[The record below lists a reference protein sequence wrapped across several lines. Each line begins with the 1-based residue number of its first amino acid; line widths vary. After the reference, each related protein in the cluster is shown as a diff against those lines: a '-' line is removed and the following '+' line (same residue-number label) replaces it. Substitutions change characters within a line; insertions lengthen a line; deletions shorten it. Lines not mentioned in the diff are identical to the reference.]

1 MKTRTSTRTLT
12 LTRTRTLTS
21 RVASR
26 IIGAASLLALLGC
39 AQTTLA
45 TSLVDVAIV
54 NRNTG
59 ERLTP
64 YRHDGKLYVAGTPGD
79 AYFVELKSNRGNR
92 VLTVLSVDG
101 INVLTG
107 QSAATLQSGYVIA
120 GGQSYGVT
128 GWRKSMDD
136 VAQFVFTALPDS
148 YAARTGRPGNVGVI
162 GVAVYREKY
171 APAPVAMAPYSPPLD
186 SWRANRQAK
195 AAAEFARDEAAYP
208 NAPAPSAVPAP
219 VMEAKEK
226 FESSSGSLANLARS
240 DAKDSAAPALA
251 DRRTRSSELRIE
263 ADVQLKKLGT
273 GHGQREHS
281 PTRYTEFA
289 RNSDTPD
296 EVITIYY
303 DSRANLIARGVIP
316 TPRRAEPTPFPASA
330 GFVPDPFG

>member
-1 MKTRTSTRTLT
+1 MKSSTL
-12 LTRTRTLTS
+12 
-21 RVASR
+21 ASR
-26 IIGAASLLALLGC
+26 ILGAASLLALLGC

-59 ERLTP
+59 ERLMP
-64 YRHDGKLYVAGTPGD
+64 YRHDGKLYIAGTPGD
-79 AYFVELKSNRGNR
+79 AYFVELKSNRGDR

-128 GWRKSMDD
+128 GWRKTMDD
-136 VAQFVFTALPDS
+136 VAQFVFTALPNS

-162 GVAVYREKY
+162 GVAVYREKTM
-171 APAPVAMAPYSPPLD
+171 PAPVSVTPYSLPLD
-186 SWRANRQAK
+186 SSRVRQQAK
-195 AAAEFARDEAAYP
+195 AATDFSRDEATSPVLPA
-208 NAPAPSAVPAP
+208 APAPA
-219 VMEAKEK
+219 AKESA
-226 FESSSGSLANLARS
+226 ESNSGSLANLARS
-240 DAKDSAAPALA
+240 ESKDSAVGAIAE
-251 DRRTRSSELRIE
+251 RRARPTDTRVE
-263 ADVQLKKLGT
+263 ADVALKKLGT

-316 TPRRAEPTPFPASA
+316 TQRRVEPTPFPASS

>member
-1 MKTRTSTRTLT
+1 MKSSTL
-12 LTRTRTLTS
+12 
-21 RVASR
+21 ASR
-26 IIGAASLLALLGC
+26 ILGAASLLALLGC

-59 ERLTP
+59 ERLMP
-64 YRHDGKLYVAGTPGD
+64 YRHDGKLYIAGTPGD
-79 AYFVELKSNRGNR
+79 AYFVELKSNRGDR

-128 GWRKSMDD
+128 GWRKSMED
-136 VAQFVFTALPDS
+136 VAQFVFTALPNS

-162 GVAVYREKY
+162 GVAVYREKT
-171 APAPVAMAPYSPPLD
+171 APAPVTVTPYSLPLE
-186 SWRANRQAK
+186 SSRARQQAK
-195 AAAEFARDEAAYP
+195 AATDFSRDEPTSAALP
-208 NAPAPSAVPAP
+208 AAPAPAP
-219 VMEAKEK
+219 PAKENADGN
-226 FESSSGSLANLARS
+226 SSGLANLARS
-240 DAKDSAAPALA
+240 ESKDSAVGAIAERRVRPA
-251 DRRTRSSELRIE
+251 DTRVE
-263 ADVQLKKLGT
+263 ADLQLKKLGT

-316 TPRRAEPTPFPASA
+316 TQRRIEPTPFPASS

>member
-1 MKTRTSTRTLT
+1 MKTRTLV
-12 LTRTRTLTS
+12 S

-26 IIGAASLLALLGC
+26 VIGAASLLALLGC
-39 AQTTLA
+39 TQTTLA
-45 TSLVDVAIV
+45 ARLVDVSVV

-79 AYFVELKSNRGNR
+79 AYFVELKSNRGDR

-136 VAQFVFTALPDS
+136 VAQFVFTALPNS

-162 GVAVYREKY
+162 GVAVYREKA
-171 APAPVAMAPYSPPLD
+171 APAPVAVAPYSLPME

-195 AAAEFARDEAAYP
+195 AAADFARDEPATSALP
-208 NAPAPSAVPAP
+208 AAPAPA
-219 VMEAKEK
+219 MEAKEK
-226 FESSSGSLANLARS
+226 FEGSSGSFDNLARNDS
-240 DAKDSAAPALA
+240 KDNAVGALA
-251 DRRTRSSELRIE
+251 DRRASQADSRVE

-303 DSRANLIARGVIP
+303 DSRANLITRGVIP
-316 TPRRAEPTPFPASA
+316 NPRRAEPTPFPASA

>member
-1 MKTRTSTRTLT
+1 MKSSTL
-12 LTRTRTLTS
+12 
-21 RVASR
+21 ASR
-26 IIGAASLLALLGC
+26 ILGAASLLALLGC

-59 ERLTP
+59 ERLMP
-64 YRHDGKLYVAGTPGD
+64 YRHDGKLYIAGTPGD
-79 AYFVELKSNRGNR
+79 AYFVELKSNRGDR

-128 GWRKSMDD
+128 GWRKTMDD
-136 VAQFVFTALPDS
+136 VAQFVFTALPNS

-162 GVAVYREKY
+162 GVAVYREKS
-171 APAPVAMAPYSPPLD
+171 APAPVTLTPYSLPLE
-186 SWRANRQAK
+186 SSRARQQAK
-195 AAAEFARDEAAYP
+195 AATDFSRDEP
-208 NAPAPSAVPAP
+208 TSPLLPAAP
-219 VMEAKEK
+219 VPTPAAKENADGN
-226 FESSSGSLANLARS
+226 SSGLADLARS
-240 DAKDSAAPALA
+240 ESKDSAVGAIAERRVRPA
-251 DRRTRSSELRIE
+251 DTRVE
-263 ADVQLKKLGT
+263 ADLQLKKLGT

-316 TPRRAEPTPFPASA
+316 TQRRIEPTPFPASS